1 MSNRVIEMFLFDIY
15 IEIQKIKYITK
26 DFDNVQDLLYDFKS
40 WDSIIR
46 EFEIIG
52 EASNHL
58 LKNNLLERK
67 YRQVVNFRNKIIHE
81 YFGIEP
87 DEIWNVIFN
96 DLDSFE
102 EVILNLI
109 NNIEINLKQEL
120 IDSFKEDNHY
130 LDFIVERLKAI
141 KIEN

>member
-1 MSNRVIEMFLFDIY
+1 MSKRVIEMFLFDIY
-15 IEIQKIKYITK
+15 IEIQKIKHIAK
-26 DFDNVQDLLYDFKS
+26 AFDNVQSLLHDFRA

-58 LKNNLLERK
+58 LKNNLLDQR

-87 DEIWNVIFN
+87 DEIWHIITK
-96 DLDSFE
+96 DLDDFEKTILKLIESMDNELKEELRESF
-102 EVILNLI
+102 IT
-109 NNIEINLKQEL
+109 
-120 IDSFKEDNHY
+120 DNHY
-130 LDFIVERLKAI
+130 LDFVVKKLEAI
-141 KIEN
+141 H

>member
-1 MSNRVIEMFLFDIY
+1 MSSRVIEMFLFDIY
-15 IEIQKIKYITK
+15 IEIQKIKYIAK

-58 LKNNLLERK
+58 LKNNMLDKK
-67 YRQVVNFRNKIIHE
+67 YRQIVNFRNKIIHE
-81 YFGIEP
+81 YFGVDP
-87 DEIWNVIFN
+87 DEIWSVISN
-96 DLDSFE
+96 DLNNFE

-109 NNIEINLKQEL
+109 NNIEFNLKQEL
-120 IDSFKEDNHY
+120 IDSFIEDNCY
-130 LDFIVERLKAI
+130 LDFVVEKL
-141 KIEN
+141 ETLL

>member
-1 MSNRVIEMFLFDIY
+1 MSSRVIEMFLFDIY
-15 IEIQKIKYITK
+15 IEIQKIKYIAK
-26 DFDNVQDLLYDFKS
+26 DFNNVQDLLYDFKS

-58 LKNNLLERK
+58 LKNNMLSKK
-67 YRQVVNFRNKIIHE
+67 YRQIVNFRNKIIHE
-81 YFGIEP
+81 YFGIDP
-87 DEIWNVIFN
+87 DEIWNIISN

-109 NNIEINLKQEL
+109 NNIEITLKQEL
-120 IDSFKEDNHY
+120 IDSFIEDNYY
-130 LDFIVERLKAI
+130 LDFVVKKLKTL
-141 KIEN
+141 